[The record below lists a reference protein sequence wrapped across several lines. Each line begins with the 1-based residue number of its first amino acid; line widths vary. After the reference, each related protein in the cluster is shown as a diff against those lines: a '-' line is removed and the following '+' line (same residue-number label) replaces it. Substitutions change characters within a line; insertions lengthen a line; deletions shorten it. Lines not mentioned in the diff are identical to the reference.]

1 MRRLDWFLAAV
12 VVSFLIGAFAVE
24 TSGSLISQIGFGH
37 LHGFSAGD
45 VSVRRLVSHLPGV
58 PILPGDAR

>member
-12 VVSFLIGAFAVE
+12 VVSFLLGVVTVE
-24 TSGSLISQIGFGH
+24 TTGSLISHFGFGH